1 MIKHGRSKGASCKGS
16 LTCELSP
23 KLQPHLRLLRENQIC
38 QTHTV
43 SLTLQPHQELPRAN
57 QDPEVTTYHHQS

>member
-1 MIKHGRSKGASCKGS
+1 MHKHGRSKGASCKGS

-38 QTHTV
+38 QTHAI
-43 SLTLQPHQELPRAN
+43 SLTLPHQELTRAN
-57 QDPEVTTYHHQS
+57 QDLEVTTYHHQS